1 MICLKSYAKLNLYLH
16 VLGKV
21 SIGKYNGYH
30 LIDSVMVLIKDVYD
44 EISLVESDK
53 LTININIPIL
63 NSTIDRVFFYL
74 EKITGLNI
82 KYNISLKKNIPIGS
96 GLGGGSSNA
105 ATLLLYFQKKY
116 SISLE
121 VINDI
126 ALKVGIDTVFFL
138 KQQSSRVFGLGDI
151 LTPINI
157 SKKKKFILVVND
169 GIHISSKGVYSKLYL
184 DNTIKYAIKYNS
196 LDDLLLS
203 TTNDLYETAR
213 KINPNIEN
221 IINVIN
227 SQKNCIC
234 SKMSGSGGSCFG
246 IFHCYEDVKIAL
258 NNIKNINKNWWYAI
272 SELEI

>member
-1 MICLKSYAKLNLYLH
+1 LICLKSYAKLNLYLH